1 MTKSS
6 AHAFAQAQALQ
17 EPLAVKLA
25 FYADEMREL
34 APVIAAGYDRLVAR
48 LTAGEIGATSPGVGE
63 PMPAFLLPSDGGSII
78 ASSTLFA
85 RGPTVLSFNRGHWCP
100 FCRLEVGALIDAAED
115 IIGLGAQIVV
125 ITPETA
131 ALNKRLRADPKAPI
145 LFLSDLDNS
154 YAMELGLVMKIDDE
168 LRQLL
173 TSRGLDLAAFHG
185 NDYWMLPVPA
195 TFVVDQGGTVRAR
208 FVDPDFRRRAGIDDI
223 KAVLSGLA
231 R

>member
-1 MTKSS
+1 MTKTS
-6 AHAFAQAQALQ
+6 AQAFAEAQALQ
-17 EPLAVKLA
+17 EPLAAKLA

-48 LTAGEIGATSPGVGE
+48 LTAGEIGATAPGAGE
-63 PMPAFLLPSDGGSII
+63 PMPPFLLPSDSGSIT
-78 ASSTLFA
+78 ASAALFA

-100 FCRLEVGALIDAAED
+100 FCRLEVGALVDAADD
-115 IIGLGAQIVV
+115 IIGLGAQIVA

-131 ALNKRLRADPKAPI
+131 ALNKRLRADPTAPI

-154 YAMELGLVMKIDDE
+154 YAMELGLVMRIDDE

-173 TSRGLDLAAFHG
+173 RSRGLDLAAFHG
-185 NDYWMLPVPA
+185 NDHWMLPIPA
-195 TFVVDQGGTVRAR
+195 TFVVDKGGIVRAR

-223 KAVLSGLA
+223 KAALRGLA
-231 R
+231 A